1 MKLQPDK
8 SPAPL
13 INAHGAGWI
22 QVSGQRFEHSLL
34 LSSNPANLP
43 IAWRPVRF
51 EDLTGEDFK
60 DWRIDETELVI
71 FGSGTSLQ
79 FPRPQWLM
87 HWIEQRI
94 GVETMDTPAACRT
107 YNILAS
113 EGRKVTAALL
123 VEPTR

>member
-22 QVSGQRFEHSLL
+22 EVSGQRFEHSLL
-34 LSSNPANLP
+34 LSSSPAVPPVL
-43 IAWRPVRF
+43 WRPVCF
-51 EDLTGEDFK
+51 EDLADEDFR
-60 DWRIDETELVI
+60 DWKIEEIELVI
-71 FGSGTSLQ
+71 LGSGSSLR
-79 FPRPQWLM
+79 FPRPEWLTHLM
-87 HWIEQRI
+87 QQRI

-123 VEPTR
+123 VEPPR